1 MQSSHKFIHEESM
14 AAAFVSR
21 RRICRWA
28 LLALIG
34 SVAGPLAA
42 GPVAAATIA
51 ITNVR
56 IIDGNG
62 GAPIEDGRIIV
73 RDQRI
78 LAIGRSSD
86 IPLPAGA
93 KHIDGRGGS
102 ALPGLADMHVHLLG
116 GTNGVGLDILGYQK
130 YLNALLYA
138 GVTTVMDTGNV
149 EPFILQLREEVRA
162 GRVLGPRIYCV
173 GPLVDGADPVW
184 PALSVAVASKD
195 QIPRLVAHLAAEKV
209 DFIKLYVGLSDQLV
223 RTISAE
229 ASKRDMRTIIDQW
242 LRNGSGDIAQEGI
255 AGFAHFPSHR
265 ISDETI
271 ATFKAHNIFL
281 ISTLAVQES
290 ALGRRF
296 ADLTFL
302 DDPLI
307 ADTTSKAALDGLRR
321 EYGGLSVEQLAAKS
335 TFTNRVDFEG
345 AESNVPRL
353 RDAGIL
359 FAAGTDAIYPGDFQG
374 EGLHRE
380 LELLVESGLSPL
392 QALTSATKNAAAIVN
407 ASGEWGTLEPG
418 KLANLI
424 IVDGKPDRRI
434 GDSRRIVVVMKEG
447 AVIERTALRLDRSR
461 IPDYQ
466 ETGSSMAH
474 AW

>member
-1 MQSSHKFIHEESM
+1 MQKKILP
-14 AAAFVSR
+14 ARLITR
-21 RRICRWA
+21 RLRWGLLLE
-28 LLALIG
+28 LLASTVGAL
-34 SVAGPLAA
+34 VAVSA
-42 GPVAAATIA
+42 VAASIA

-62 GAPIEDGRIIV
+62 GAPIEDGRVIV
-73 RDQRI
+73 QDKRI
-78 LAIGRSSD
+78 VGVGRVSEVAI
-86 IPLPAGA
+86 PAGA
-93 KHIDGRGGS
+93 KRLDGKGGS
-102 ALPGLADMHVHLLG
+102 VLPGLADMHVHLLG

-149 EPFILQLREEVRA
+149 PPFILQLREEVRA

-184 PALSVAVASKD
+184 PALSVAVVSKD
-195 QIPRLVAHLAAEKV
+195 QVPRLVSSLADQHV
-209 DFIKLYVGLSDQLV
+209 DFVKLYVGLSDELV

-229 ASKRDMRTIIDQW
+229 AQKHGLRTIIDQW
-242 LRNGSGDIAQEGI
+242 SRNGSADIAQEGI

-265 ISDETI
+265 ISDDAI
-271 ATFKAHNIFL
+271 ATFKAHKVFL

-290 ALGRRF
+290 SLGRRF
-296 ADLTFL
+296 ADLGFL
-302 DDPLI
+302 DNPLI
-307 ADTTSKAALDGLRR
+307 ADTTSKVALDGLRK
-321 EYGGLSVEQLAAKS
+321 EYAGLNAEQLAAKS
-335 TFTNRVDFEG
+335 TFTNSVDFQG

-392 QALTSATKNAAAIVN
+392 QAITTATKNAAAIVN
-407 ASGEWGTLEPG
+407 AANEWGTLEPG

-424 IVDGKPDRRI
+424 IVDGKPDQRI
-434 GDSRRIVVVMKEG
+434 GDTRRVAVVMKEG
-447 AVIERTALRLDRSR
+447 VLIDRTALRLDHSH

-474 AW
+474 TW